1 MFNYEITFIVIFLLA
16 IIIDLTLSMSMMN
29 GINKGTSCQCIAAT
43 WDFGKIAVKHGIE
56 LMLYNNNHNVS
67 SCDDVKSNLDK
78 SNDKSIHR
86 DGDNKDKNDSVNDD
100 KYNDNL
106 STRYYTALDI
116 IEKSINIVELDTRD
130 QYYVGY
136 GGLPNANGI
145 MELDAAIMDHNSK
158 YGAVMCLQNIKTPI
172 SVARKILEKCPHNI
186 LSGDGALQW
195 AIKESFQVEDV
206 LTESSRDEW
215 IQWKESVLL
224 SIDGNT
230 NDNDNIDGN
239 TIHDIYLINHYC
251 YLFHYDYYYLYHNH
265 HTSL

>member
-1 MFNYEITFIVIFLLA
+1 MYNNEILFIIIFLLA
-16 IIIDLTLSMSMMN
+16 IIIELRLSMSMMN
-29 GINKGTSCQCIAAT
+29 TISKGTSCQCIAAT

-56 LMLYNNNHNVS
+56 LILNNNNHNVS
-67 SCDDVKSNLDK
+67 SCDNEK

-86 DGDNKDKNDSVNDD
+86 DGDNRDENDSVNDD

-106 STRYYTALDI
+106 SKRYYTAIDI
-116 IEKSINIVELDTRD
+116 IEKSINVVELDTRD

-186 LSGDGALQW
+186 LSSDGALQW
-195 AIKESFQVEDV
+195 AIKESFKVEDV

-224 SIDGNT
+224 SIDNT

-239 TIHDIYLINHYC
+239 IIYDIYLINHHH
-251 YLFHYDYYYLYHNH
+251 YLFYYDYNQYHNH